1 MYGDQ
6 SLGFIYGHWGL
17 MGSKTI
23 KNGSNCRVQKDSCLW
38 CDHSDETSLAVLFHG
53 TVQCTICFPVFY
65 KVKCGHF
72 DEF

>member
-1 MYGDQ
+1 
-6 SLGFIYGHWGL
+6 
-17 MGSKTI
+17 MGSNTI
-23 KNGSNCRVQKDSCLW
+23 KNGENYRVQKDSYISLVRP
-38 CDHSDETSLAVLFHG
+38 SLAVLFHG